1 MGCGKK
7 AADLEDAGLRYSLAC
22 RDFREELLFRII
34 GYVLMPEHF
43 HILLW
48 PSELANP
55 SEIMQKLEDR
65 SAKFILKNLRHN
77 REFAWCERI

>member
-1 MGCGKK
+1 MTTWQ
-7 AADLEDAGLRYSLAC
+7 DLRQ
-22 RDFREELLFRII
+22 ELSVRII

-55 SEIMQKLEDR
+55 SQIMQKVEGGT
-65 SAKFILKNLRHN
+65 AKFILKNLRDSL
-77 REFAWCERI
+77 ESAWCERML

>member
-1 MGCGKK
+1 M
-7 AADLEDAGLRYSLAC
+7 
-22 RDFREELLFRII
+22 LFRII